1 MHFYELL
8 NDGGIEPRHY
18 VPMVSK
24 PDESRPTRV
33 SDVRKMIAEGR
44 KVVPSVTTIQR
55 VLDKPA
61 LVNWQIDRHLEAAWY
76 NNALMSDPDLPMEY
90 YIKEVKRLASEEMEK
105 APQAGTDF
113 HALMEAFIN
122 KELAIEHESF
132 DLCREVCN
140 LIFDKTGVPMDEWQS
155 EINVFSTLGYSG
167 QCDLFIPGSPA
178 YVIDFKTKQFADK
191 FNQGKMG
198 FWKSHLSQL
207 MAYGAELDPSFLF
220 TPVKIFV
227 CLETG
232 EIDWHQ
238 WDNEKQK
245 TKAFNYF
252 LAALN
257 VFNVD
262 NEL

>member
-1 MHFYELL
+1 M
-8 NDGGIEPRHY
+8 
-18 VPMVSK
+18 PMTK
-24 PDESRPTRV
+24 NPEQTRPTRIT
-33 SDVRKMIAEGR
+33 DVRKWIKNGE
-44 KVVPSVTTIQR
+44 KVAPSVTTIQN
-55 VLDKPA
+55 VLHKEN
-61 LVNWQIDRHLEAAWY
+61 LVNWKVDQNL
-76 NNALMSDPDLPMEY
+76 NAVMEVGLPTGNASREDWR
-90 YIKEVKRLASEEMEK
+90 KEVKRVAAEQMAV
-105 APQAGTDF
+105 APDAGTDF

-140 LIFDKTGVPMDEWQS
+140 LMFDKTGITMDEWQS
-155 EINVFSTLGYSG
+155 EINVFSSLGYAG
-167 QCDLFIPGSPA
+167 QCDLFIPGERP

-191 FNQGKMG
+191 FNPGKMG
-198 FWKSHLSQL
+198 FPKSHLSQL

-220 TPVKIFV
+220 TPVNIFV

>member
-1 MHFYELL
+1 MSHWYAQLS
-8 NDGGIEPRHY
+8 DGTVEARHT
-18 VPMVSK
+18 VPMTK
-24 PDESRPTRV
+24 DPTQTRNTRIT
-33 SDVRKMIAEGR
+33 DVRKWIKNGE
-44 KVVPSVTTIQR
+44 KVAPSVTTIQN
-55 VLDKPA
+55 VLHKEA
-61 LVNWQIDRHLEAAWY
+61 LMNWQKEQLNKASYKLNPADYLNFTEYNAAVNKAFKEEA
-76 NNALMSDPDLPMEY
+76 D
-90 YIKEVKRLASEEMEK
+90 K
-105 APQAGTDF
+105 APQAGIDF

-155 EINVFSTLGYSG
+155 EIKVFSILGYSG
-167 QCDLFIPGSPA
+167 QCDLFIPGERP

-191 FNQGKMG
+191 FNPGKMG
-198 FWKSHLSQL
+198 FPKSHLSQL

-220 TPVKIFV
+220 TPVNIFV